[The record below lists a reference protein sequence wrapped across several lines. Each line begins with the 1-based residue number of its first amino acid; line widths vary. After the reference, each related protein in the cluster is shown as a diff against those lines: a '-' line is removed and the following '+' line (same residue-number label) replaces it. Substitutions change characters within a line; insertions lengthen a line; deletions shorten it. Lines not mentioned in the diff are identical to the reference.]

1 MFAHN
6 EPAEKE
12 VKETIPFI
20 IASKRTEQL
29 FFTMVIKCLYIENY
43 RIPEREIK
51 DNTKISRIPIFMTV
65 QN

>member
-12 VKETIPFI
+12 SKETIPFT

-29 FFTMVIKCLYIENY
+29 FFTTVIKGLYIENY
-43 RIPEREIK
+43 RIPER
-51 DNTKISRIPIFMTV
+51 
-65 QN
+65 